1 MFAYMLG
8 KTKISKSQLSGYLVP
23 VSSDC
28 DISSFTEFMP
38 FCLRLYYFSNFKDFN
53 KMTQAWSL
61 ASAWVVC
68 IELILL
74 ISRVNFSYASKS
86 TKDFDGRSHCP
97 IHGFI
102 ERYYIGAGNDKR
114 QRFVSLVIHHD
125 PIVPDFNRWFK
136 AQVSGEFPQ
145 QDPYTYIED
154 NKSLA
159 RLPWPI
165 EIIYVITYCSKKI
178 HHYEAAL

>member
-74 ISRVNFSYASKS
+74 ISSVNFSYASKS
-86 TKDFDGRSHCP
+86 TKDFEWRSYCP
-97 IHGFI
+97 VHRFI
-102 ERYYIGAGNDKR
+102 ERYHIGAGNDKG
-114 QRFVSLVIHHD
+114 QRFVCLVIYHD
-125 PIVPDFNRWFK
+125 PIVPYFNYWFK
-136 AQVSGEFPQ
+136 AQVSWEFPH
-145 QDPYTYIED
+145 QDPYTCIED
-154 NKSLA
+154 NRSVA
-159 RLPWPI
+159 WPAKLRSA
-165 EIIYVITYCSKKI
+165 T
-178 HHYEAAL
+178 